1 MSYDVV
7 LLFMKTPIKEACEII
22 RKRLENDK
30 KLKKRTNLNVDDIME
45 LLKFV
50 LETTYFRWEGN
61 IYQQKFGVAMG
72 SPVSPI
78 VVNLYMEDLEQKIIA
93 TAPVDCQPR
102 NWKRYVDDVICLVHK
117 GKAKKLQQHMNTVD
131 HTRRFIS
138 TREDEENNSMPF
150 LDAKFT
156 RKEDGSV
163 KSTVYRKKTHTDQY
177 LNFASHHPKHQKL
190 GVVRTLMHRCE
201 TITSEEGDKKEEVE
215 HLREALRV
223 CGYPSWALNKVTDSC
238 KKKKNKKKTN
248 DRNYRSQ
255 VVIPY
260 VEGVSERV
268 HRVLKKYGVATA
280 MLPHTTLRRLLVHP
294 KDKVELEEQG
304 ELVYQIPCKNC
315 GAEYIGETGRLLK
328 TRLEEHRKDVDNT
341 KKEKYTRSGKKRLMS
356 TINKSALTDHATT
369 ENHIIDWE
377 GVNIVDK
384 EPNRRIRH
392 IKEAIWIRKARTP
405 INRDEGNYELPH
417 VYDDVIKRHRY

>member
-1 MSYDVV
+1 
-7 LLFMKTPIKEACEII
+7 
-22 RKRLENDK
+22 
-30 KLKKRTNLNVDDIME
+30 
-45 LLKFV
+45 
-50 LETTYFRWEGN
+50 
-61 IYQQKFGVAMG
+61 
-72 SPVSPI
+72 
-78 VVNLYMEDLEQKIIA
+78 
-93 TAPVDCQPR
+93 
-102 NWKRYVDDVICLVHK
+102 
-117 GKAKKLQQHMNTVD
+117 MNTVD
-131 HTRRFIS
+131 PTGSIIF

-201 TITSEEGDKKEEVE
+201 TTTSEEGDKKEEVE
-215 HLREALRV
+215 HLRGALRV
-223 CGYPSWALNKVTDSC
+223 GGYPSWALNKVTDSC

-280 MLPHTTLRRLLVHP
+280 MRPHIILRRLLVHP

-304 ELVYQIPCKNC
+304 ELVYQIPHKNC

-341 KKEKYTRSGKKRLMS
+341 KNEKYTRSGKKRLMS

-392 IKEAIWIRKARTP
+392 IKEAIWIRKTTTP
-405 INRDEGNYELPH
+405 INRDEGNYAIQL
-417 VYDDVIKRHRY
+417 

>member
-1 MSYDVV
+1 
-7 LLFMKTPIKEACEII
+7 
-22 RKRLENDK
+22 
-30 KLKKRTNLNVDDIME
+30 
-45 LLKFV
+45 
-50 LETTYFRWEGN
+50 
-61 IYQQKFGVAMG
+61 MG

-102 NWKRYVDDVICLVHK
+102 NWKRYVDDVICLVHT
-117 GKAKKLQQHMNTVD
+117 GKAKKLQQHLNTVD
-131 HTRRFIS
+131 PTGSIIF
-138 TREDEENNSMPF
+138 TWEDEENNSMPF

-177 LNFASHHPKHQKL
+177 LNFASHHSKHQKL

-223 CGYPSWALNKVTDSC
+223 CGNPSWALNKVTDSC

-260 VEGVSERV
+260 VEGASERV

-280 MLPHTTLRRLLVHP
+280 MRPHTTLRRLLVHP
-294 KDKVELEEQG
+294 KDKVELEE
-304 ELVYQIPCKNC
+304 
-315 GAEYIGETGRLLK
+315 
-328 TRLEEHRKDVDNT
+328 
-341 KKEKYTRSGKKRLMS
+341 
-356 TINKSALTDHATT
+356 
-369 ENHIIDWE
+369 
-377 GVNIVDK
+377 
-384 EPNRRIRH
+384 
-392 IKEAIWIRKARTP
+392 
-405 INRDEGNYELPH
+405 
-417 VYDDVIKRHRY
+417 

>member
-1 MSYDVV
+1 
-7 LLFMKTPIKEACEII
+7 
-22 RKRLENDK
+22 
-30 KLKKRTNLNVDDIME
+30 
-45 LLKFV
+45 
-50 LETTYFRWEGN
+50 
-61 IYQQKFGVAMG
+61 MG

-93 TAPVDCQPR
+93 TAPVDCQRR
-102 NWKRYVDDVICLVHK
+102 NWKRYVDDVICLVHT

-131 HTRRFIS
+131 PTGNIIF

-177 LNFASHHPKHQKL
+177 LNFASHHPKHQ
-190 GVVRTLMHRCE
+190 

-268 HRVLKKYGVATA
+268 HRVLKKYGVATT
-280 MLPHTTLRRLLVHP
+280 MHPHTTLRRLLVHP

-341 KKEKYTRSGKKRLMS
+341 KKDKYTRSGKKKFMS
-356 TINKSALTDHATT
+356 TIHKSALTDHATT

-392 IKEAIWIRKARTP
+392 IKEAIWIRKTRTP

-417 VYDDVIKRHRY
+417 MYDNVIKRHRY

>member
-1 MSYDVV
+1 M
-7 LLFMKTPIKEACEII
+7 LTFCTII
-22 RKRLENDK
+22 RKRDH
-30 KLKKRTNLNVDDIME
+30 
-45 LLKFV
+45 
-50 LETTYFRWEGN
+50 
-61 IYQQKFGVAMG
+61 QKFLNFLPAVATE
-72 SPVSPI
+72 S
-78 VVNLYMEDLEQKIIA
+78 II
-93 TAPVDCQPR
+93 
-102 NWKRYVDDVICLVHK
+102 
-117 GKAKKLQQHMNTVD
+117 
-131 HTRRFIS
+131 F

-163 KSTVYRKKTHTDQY
+163 KSTVYRKKTHADQY
-177 LNFASHHPKHQKL
+177 LNFASHLPKHQKL
-190 GVVRTLMHRCE
+190 GVVRTLMNRCE

-223 CGYPSWALNKVTDSC
+223 CGYPSWALNKVTDSS
-238 KKKKNKKKTN
+238 KKKKNNKKTN

-280 MLPHTTLRRLLVHP
+280 MRPHTTLRRLLVHP

-341 KKEKYTRSGKKRLMS
+341 KKEKYTRSGKK
-356 TINKSALTDHATT
+356 D
-369 ENHIIDWE
+369 
-377 GVNIVDK
+377 
-384 EPNRRIRH
+384 
-392 IKEAIWIRKARTP
+392 
-405 INRDEGNYELPH
+405 
-417 VYDDVIKRHRY
+417 